1 MVECV
6 MFLKQNDDV
15 AKRISDQSVRFYEEQ
30 LSPERR
36 VTRFVTSLC
45 RTDLSQFTFGTRIKR
60 TGASS

>member
-36 VTRFVTSLC
+36 VTRFVEQVC
-45 RTDLSQFTFGTRIKR
+45 AAQI
-60 TGASS
+60 